1 MWRREKE
8 REQFTMA
15 TKAGTMTSS
24 LGDVGV
30 QLPAPGNNN
39 SPVPVIDNVGAIM
52 ALHWLHEQLHNN
64 NNNKCCCCRCL
75 CCTASCGNNEM
86 TEGATP
92 TIVRVV

>member
-1 MWRREKE
+1 
-8 REQFTMA
+8 MA

-24 LGDVGV
+24 LGVVVGV

-39 SPVPVIDNVGAIM
+39 SLVPVIDNVGAIM
-52 ALHWLHEQLHNN
+52 ALHWLQQQKQQHLLLLLLQLVLLSLSLLLPH
-64 NNNKCCCCRCL
+64 
-75 CCTASCGNNEM
+75 CCTASCGNYEM